1 MLGIMPIVTLKDI
14 HKSFGPSVVF
24 SGLSGRFFSGEKVG
38 VIGANGSGKTTLLKI
53 ILGTVEADIGKIVRR
68 KGLRIGYLAQE
79 VAFEQARTVME
90 EMHAGFED
98 ILRLQEQMARAAR
111 RLSELSGGE
120 LKKQMAEYERLSR
133 RFELAG
139 GYEYETRIKRI
150 LAGLGFGENFYDA
163 EISGLSGG
171 QLSRLG
177 LAKVLSGDNELL
189 LLDEPTNHLDLEGTV
204 WLENFVKSYSGTVI
218 IISHDRLLL
227 DRVVGRIV
235 VIEKGG
241 ASSWKGNYSSYV
253 ANKNKQVLQ
262 EQREYAKRSEMV
274 ARTRD
279 FIARNKD
286 KEGMR
291 KTARGRKKRLDKL
304 LAAEPEFLARPTSDR
319 GIKFRFGRGKGRS
332 KIVLRCEGM
341 YKSFDKLVLFE
352 DLSFDVLAGQRL
364 GITGPNG
371 TGKSTLL
378 KMAMGQLD
386 AGKGTVKMGANL
398 VVGYLDQ
405 HAQMLDRD
413 KTVLEEVAAVR
424 TDLGLEALRGRMGA
438 FLFRGDDVLK
448 QVGDLSGGEQ
458 NRLMLCKLV
467 LSEPDVLVLDEPT
480 NHLDIASREM
490 LEEAL
495 GDYAGTVIVVSH
507 DRFFLDK
514 VVDRL
519 LIVGVDK
526 FGKYRLGQFEFVVG
540 KGGKKG
546 VYSHYTQLLED
557 RAAVEISSREKT
569 GRDKRKQ
576 GKTVNK
582 KLPKELRSFNKFS
595 TEKLEEMIIVFED
608 EITGLQ
614 EKFGDEK
621 IYKDHTLLAE
631 LQEEL
636 RAKQHELTLLYRAY
650 EARAG

>member
-1 MLGIMPIVTLKDI
+1 
-14 HKSFGPSVVF
+14 
-24 SGLSGRFFSGEKVG
+24 
-38 VIGANGSGKTTLLKI
+38 
-53 ILGTVEADIGKIVRR
+53 
-68 KGLRIGYLAQE
+68 
-79 VAFEQARTVME
+79 
-90 EMHAGFED
+90 
-98 ILRLQEQMARAAR
+98 
-111 RLSELSGGE
+111 
-120 LKKQMAEYERLSR
+120 
-133 RFELAG
+133 
-139 GYEYETRIKRI
+139 
-150 LAGLGFGENFYDA
+150 
-163 EISGLSGG
+163 
-171 QLSRLG
+171 
-177 LAKVLSGDNELL
+177 
-189 LLDEPTNHLDLEGTV
+189 
-204 WLENFVKSYSGTVI
+204 
-218 IISHDRLLL
+218 
-227 DRVVGRIV
+227 
-235 VIEKGG
+235 
-241 ASSWKGNYSSYV
+241 
-253 ANKNKQVLQ
+253 
-262 EQREYAKRSEMV
+262 
-274 ARTRD
+274 
-279 FIARNKD
+279 
-286 KEGMR
+286 
-291 KTARGRKKRLDKL
+291 
-304 LAAEPEFLARPTSDR
+304 
-319 GIKFRFGRGKGRS
+319 
-332 KIVLRCEGM
+332 M

-352 DLSFDVLAGQRL
+352 DLSFDVLASQRL

>member
-1 MLGIMPIVTLKDI
+1 
-14 HKSFGPSVVF
+14 
-24 SGLSGRFFSGEKVG
+24 
-38 VIGANGSGKTTLLKI
+38 
-53 ILGTVEADIGKIVRR
+53 
-68 KGLRIGYLAQE
+68 
-79 VAFEQARTVME
+79 
-90 EMHAGFED
+90 
-98 ILRLQEQMARAAR
+98 
-111 RLSELSGGE
+111 
-120 LKKQMAEYERLSR
+120 
-133 RFELAG
+133 
-139 GYEYETRIKRI
+139 
-150 LAGLGFGENFYDA
+150 
-163 EISGLSGG
+163 
-171 QLSRLG
+171 
-177 LAKVLSGDNELL
+177 
-189 LLDEPTNHLDLEGTV
+189 V
-204 WLENFVKSYSGTVI
+204 WLENFIKSYNGTVI

-227 DRVVGRIV
+227 DRVVSRIV
-235 VIEKGG
+235 VIENGE

-274 ARTRD
+274 SRTRD

-291 KTARGRKKRLDKL
+291 KTARGRKKRLEKL
-304 LAAEPEFLARPTSDR
+304 LAAEPEFLTKPTSDR

-332 KIVLRCEGM
+332 KVILRCEGM

-352 DLSFDVLAGQRL
+352 NLSFDVLAGERL

-371 TGKSTLL
+371 TGKSTLV

-386 AGKGTVKMGANL
+386 VGKGTVKIGANL
-398 VVGYLDQ
+398 AVGYLDQ

-424 TDLGLEALRGRMGA
+424 ADLGQEALRGRMGA

-448 QVGDLSGGEQ
+448 QVGDLSGGEL

-495 GDYAGTVIVVSH
+495 GDYAGTIIVVSH

-514 VVDRL
+514 VVDKL

-526 FGKYRLGQFEFVVG
+526 LGKYRLGQFEFVVG

-546 VYSHYTQLLED
+546 VYSYYTQLLEE
-557 RAAVEISSREKT
+557 RAAGKTLSKEKP
-569 GRDKRKQ
+569 GRDERKQ
-576 GKTVNK
+576 GKPGKIVKK
-582 KLPKELRSFNKFS
+582 KLPEELRLFNKFS
-595 TEKLEEMIIVFED
+595 TEKLEERIIVFEND
-608 EITGLQ
+608 ITSLQ
-614 EKFGDEK
+614 EKFGNDK
-621 IYKDHTLLAE
+621 IYKNHTLLAE
-631 LQEEL
+631 LQGEL
-636 RAKQHELTLLYRAY
+636 RAKQNELGLLYRAY
-650 EARAG
+650 EARAC